1 MLTFIKTNYQVGDTI
16 EITCSEGIVTG
27 EIEYVTGQYIV
38 LRQSN
43 GQICGIAANDI
54 RSFRAESPVKMV
66 PANGGRAVKAP
77 AYSSLDDADVLA
89 DDSAVYNENY
99 DEDDY
104 NEEEQSSTATTLRDV
119 LGEEK
124 EVESADALTG
134 AAPVAEPKVVGH
146 IDLASIDP
154 NYGRR
159 RYFKNEGGATT
170 AAATTDNNYSNNENE
185 GWQQNYNTYGH
196 RPPYVRATGRITYF
210 NTTKRYGFIH
220 DYATDSDLY
229 FYVQQIVDNELF
241 NHLYKGTKVVYSIGQ
256 NNQGRIATCI
266 HLPHTINDVYTLAE
280 DSFDSHQY
288 IISKGLLEHILQ
300 VDPDN
305 ADAKQLLGDVE
316 SVLPTVGG
324 EHQRGDIEPYNP
336 CLLYVQAKKALLNKD
351 YAQAEE
357 TYLKA
362 LEAGEKPESCVKDL
376 LTLYVSCFKQ
386 AADEEEKER
395 VRQKAAEFFASHQ
408 HLLTSNLTT
417 KQFLALNYY
426 LPIQDYDRFLASV
439 DELLS
444 IPQVGESL
452 SRRVFYLWQKA
463 IALNKIGRG
472 EEALEVCEEGLKL
485 SPYNR
490 QLHNLRDM
498 MLHPERYHATYDEST
513 TAQQAEAD
521 DKAAEEEEKQNEAT
535 TEAPVEEA
543 SAETENTEETAEA
556 EAVEE
561 TAEAETKTE
570 LGAETEAEADVESED
585 NSTKEEY

>member
-27 EIEYVTGQYIV
+27 EIEYVTGQYII
-38 LRQSN
+38 LLQPN
-43 GQICGIAANDI
+43 GQICGIADSDI
-54 RSFRAESPVKMV
+54 RSFRAQSPVKMV
-66 PANGGRAVKAP
+66 PANGGRVVKAP
-77 AYSSLDDADVLA
+77 DYSSLDDSDVLS
-89 DDSAVYNENY
+89 DDSAVYNEDY

-134 AAPVAEPKVVGH
+134 ADPVAEPKVVGH

-159 RYFKNEGGATT
+159 RYFKNEGGA
-170 AAATTDNNYSNNENE
+170 ATTDNNYSNNENE

-196 RPPYVRATGRITYF
+196 RSPYVRATGRITYF
-210 NTTKRYGFIH
+210 NTSKRYGFIH

-288 IISKGLLEHILQ
+288 IVSKGLLEHILQ

-305 ADAKQLLGDVE
+305 ADAKQLLRDVE

-336 CLLYVQAKKALLNKD
+336 CLLYVQAKKSLLNKD

-362 LEAGEKPESCVKDL
+362 LEADEKPESCVKDL

-395 VRQKAAEFFASHQ
+395 VRQKAADFFTTHQ
-408 HLLTSNLTT
+408 HLLSSNLTT

-426 LPIQDYDRFLASV
+426 LPIQDYDKFLASV

-444 IPQVGESL
+444 IPQVGENL

-463 IALNKIGRG
+463 IALNKIGRS

-498 MLHPERYHATYDEST
+498 MLHPERYNASYDEST

-521 DKAAEEEEKQNEAT
+521 DKAAEEKEEQTEAT
-535 TEAPVEEA
+535 AEETVEEE
-543 SAETENTEETAEA
+543 SAEIENTEETAETEVA
-556 EAVEE
+556 EEA
-561 TAEAETKTE
+561 AEAETETE
-570 LGAETEAEADVESED
+570 TESEAETDVESEVD
-585 NSTKEEY
+585 STKEEY

>member
-66 PANGGRAVKAP
+66 PANGGRAVKTP
-77 AYSSLDDADVLA
+77 VYDSLDDSDVLA
-89 DDSAVYNENY
+89 DDSAVYNEDY

-159 RYFKNEGGATT
+159 RYFKNEGDATT

-210 NTTKRYGFIH
+210 NTSKRYGFIH

-395 VRQKAAEFFASHQ
+395 VRQKAADFFASHQ

-490 QLHNLRDM
+490 QLHNLHDM
-498 MLHPERYHATYDEST
+498 MLHPERYHATYDESA

-521 DKAAEEEEKQNEAT
+521 DKATEEEEEQTEAT
-535 TEAPVEEA
+535 AEETVEEA
-543 SAETENTEETAEA
+543 SAETENTEVTAEA
-556 EAVEE
+556 EVAEE
-561 TAEAETKTE
+561 AAEAEAE
-570 LGAETEAEADVESED
+570 AESETEAEADVESED

>member
-27 EIEYVTGQYIV
+27 QIEYVTGQYIV
-38 LRQSN
+38 LLQSN

-77 AYSSLDDADVLA
+77 VYDSLHDSGVLA
-89 DDSAVYNENY
+89 DDSAEYNENY
-99 DEDDY
+99 EEDDY

-119 LGEEK
+119 LGEDK
-124 EVESADALTG
+124 EVESADSLTG
-134 AAPVAEPKVVGH
+134 AAPVVEPKVVGH

-159 RYFKNEGGATT
+159 RYFKNEGGTTT
-170 AAATTDNNYSNNENE
+170 AADNTDNNYSNNENDNE
-185 GWQQNYNTYGH
+185 GRQQNYNTFEH

-210 NTTKRYGFIH
+210 NTLKRYGFIH
-220 DYATDSDLY
+220 DYASDSDLY
-229 FYVQQIVDNELF
+229 FYVQQIVDPELF
-241 NHLYKGTKVVYSIGQ
+241 NRLYKGTKVVYTIGQ

-288 IISKGLLEHILQ
+288 VVSKGLLEHILQ

-336 CLLYVQAKKALLNKD
+336 CLLYVQAKKSLLNKD
-351 YAQAEE
+351 YALAEE

-362 LEAGEKPESCVKDL
+362 LEANEKPESCVKDL

-386 AADEEEKER
+386 ATNEEEKER
-395 VRQKAAEFFASHQ
+395 VRQKAADFFATHQ
-408 HLLTSNLTT
+408 HLLSSNLTT

-426 LPIQDYDRFLASV
+426 LPIQDYDKFLASV

-444 IPQVGESL
+444 IPQVNESL

-472 EEALEVCEEGLKL
+472 EEALEICEEGLKL

-490 QLHNLRDM
+490 QLHNLHDM
-498 MLHPERYHATYDEST
+498 MLHPERYHASYGEST
-513 TAQQAEAD
+513 AAQQAEAD
-521 DKAAEEEEKQNEAT
+521 DKVEEEEKAQEEPPATAET
-535 TEAPVEEA
+535 TEEENTT
-543 SAETENTEETAEA
+543 ETENAEEA
-556 EAVEE
+556 
-561 TAEAETKTE
+561 AEAETV
-570 LGAETEAEADVESED
+570 AEAEADVESED
-585 NSTKEEY
+585 NPTKEEY

>member
-27 EIEYVTGQYIV
+27 EIEYVTGQYII
-38 LRQSN
+38 LLQPN
-43 GQICGIAANDI
+43 GQICGIADSDI

-77 AYSSLDDADVLA
+77 DYGSLDDSDVLS
-89 DDSAVYNENY
+89 DGSAVYNEDY
-99 DEDDY
+99 DEDGY
-104 NEEEQSSTATTLRDV
+104 NEEEQSTTATTLRDV

-159 RYFKNEGGATT
+159 RYFKNEGGA
-170 AAATTDNNYSNNENE
+170 ATTDNNYSNNENE

-196 RPPYVRATGRITYF
+196 RSPYVRATGRITYF
-210 NTTKRYGFIH
+210 NTSKRYGFIH

-266 HLPHTINDVYTLAE
+266 HLPHTINDVYTMAE

-288 IISKGLLEHILQ
+288 IVSKGLLEHILQ

-336 CLLYVQAKKALLNKD
+336 CLLYVQAKKSLLNKD

-362 LEAGEKPESCVKDL
+362 LEADEKPESCVKDL

-395 VRQKAAEFFASHQ
+395 VRQKAADFFTTHQ
-408 HLLTSNLTT
+408 HLLSSNLTT

-426 LPIQDYDRFLASV
+426 LPIQDYDKFLASV

-444 IPQVGESL
+444 IPQVGENL

-498 MLHPERYHATYDEST
+498 MLHPERYNASYDEST

-521 DKAAEEEEKQNEAT
+521 DKAAEEKDEQTEAT
-535 TEAPVEEA
+535 AEETVVEE
-543 SAETENTEETAEA
+543 SAETENTEETAETEVA
-556 EAVEE
+556 EEA
-561 TAEAETKTE
+561 AEAET
-570 LGAETEAEADVESED
+570 ETDVESED
-585 NSTKEEY
+585 NSTKEEN